1 MIRVAVVDDHPIV
14 RRGLRE
20 TLSAETDIAVVAEAA
35 RSEEV
40 LSMLRASACDVVV
53 LDLSLPGGSG
63 LDVLKEIRRDFP
75 NLRVLVVSTHAESQ
89 YAVRSL
95 RIGAAGYLTKTSA
108 PEELVRAVRS
118 LTKTGR
124 YISENVAAALADYTR
139 DGPADPSHRRLSDRE
154 HEVLRLL
161 AAGKTISAIAADLSL
176 SIKTVSTYRSRLVK
190 KLGLNTTGD
199 LIRYAL
205 EHNLFDERLRG

>member
-1 MIRVAVVDDHPIV
+1 MIRVALVDDHPIV

-20 TLSAETDIAVVAEAA
+20 TLSAERDIAVVAEAA
-35 RSEEV
+35 ASEEA

-53 LDLSLPGGSG
+53 LDLSLPGRSG

-75 NLRVLVVSTHAESQ
+75 QLRVLVVSTHAESQ

-139 DGPADPSHRRLSDRE
+139 DGPPDPLHQRLSDRE

-161 AAGKTISAIAADLSL
+161 TAGKTISTIGAELSL
-176 SIKTVSTYRSRLVK
+176 SVKTVSTYRSRLVK

-205 EHNLFDERLRG
+205 EHNLFD